1 MIFNLIHY
9 AFISLMATQPQL
21 KTLIHQ
27 TSKCKSKQTFLTSV
41 FNFICDFIFQSSGI
55 KKKIVINMESSLPP
69 ELLASPVPPVALI
82 GLDAMGSHA
91 KIWKAMAEGGV
102 SARSLR

>member
-1 MIFNLIHY
+1 MP
-9 AFISLMATQPQL
+9 TQPQI
-21 KTLIHQ
+21 KKLIHQ
-27 TSKCKSKQTFLTSV
+27 TSTCKSKQTFLTSV
-41 FNFICDFIFQSSGI
+41 FNFICDFIFQSSRI
-55 KKKIVINMESSLPP
+55 KKIVINMESSLPP

>member
-1 MIFNLIHY
+1 MKI
-9 AFISLMATQPQL
+9 
-21 KTLIHQ
+21 KTNFFD
-27 TSKCKSKQTFLTSV
+27 KCFFFKSVILFFKVLE
-41 FNFICDFIFQSSGI
+41 
-55 KKKIVINMESSLPP
+55 KIVIVMESSLPP